1 MAQRV
6 MCPTPWQLLPHSSLV
21 ACLSHLPRAS
31 ALHSN
36 LSQAEDR
43 QCGVRAGVPVF
54 LANMAVSSWIKFAQY
69 RPGAIF
75 MTAIMALGLL
85 YMAFTFGQWFTH
97 LVQSYKSKHQVSFIG
112 SLVMSGILADC
123 LKESATHFLRSLC

>member
-1 MAQRV
+1 M
-6 MCPTPWQLLPHSSLV
+6 P
-21 ACLSHLPRAS
+21 
-31 ALHSN
+31 
-36 LSQAEDR
+36 
-43 QCGVRAGVPVF
+43 AGVPMF

-97 LVQSYKSKHQVSFIG
+97 LVQSYKSNHKVSLTG
-112 SLVMSGILADC
+112 SLVMSGISC
-123 LKESATHFLRSLC
+123 RILCA